1 MGDDKQR
8 LYEPYIFLG
17 GEWEHVGEGVL
28 FDAPRITGLEDIA
41 DVMLDATWSFY
52 YSEDELSS
60 LVLTIRGGWSY
71 FREFQKPWPAPA
83 ATTGRSNGTPT
94 GAPRGRGEVDE
105 NDCDDCFLFRIF
117 SGSDL
122 PDVGAGA
129 PAHDGGYGL
138 AADSD
143 TGRRLVCHDAS
154 FEREG
159 VG

>member
-8 LYEPYIFLG
+8 LYEPYLFLG

-71 FREFQKPWPAPA
+71 FRRVSKALA
-83 ATTGRSNGTPT
+83 RSRRNNGTVK
-94 GAPRGRGEVDE
+94 RHSHGRAQ
-105 NDCDDCFLFRIF
+105 R
-117 SGSDL
+117 
-122 PDVGAGA
+122 
-129 PAHDGGYGL
+129 
-138 AADSD
+138 
-143 TGRRLVCHDAS
+143 TRRS
-154 FEREG
+154 R
-159 VG
+159 